1 MKKFTRSLLLV
12 FLMLVFSSSTAFPWG
27 SAVHAYMADHIG
39 KIFGLRNQNEMY
51 GSMAADTFNLMY
63 DPEVFKYR
71 KYLYEETHIH
81 FMKVWY
87 AASWWGY
94 EKSLAYGVVCH
105 NRVWGA
111 DYLGGLFSADYPP
124 EFVEVPGYVTDK
136 ATQLREI
143 LSPLLDDLPINDF
156 QKLQICENL
165 IETAVDILVK
175 RLDPCI
181 GLKVITSA
189 LFRSG
194 HFPDLLVQAY
204 ANDFKNSFDISY
216 YEAKNIII
224 AAEDDFRSLMILYGQ
239 ALMQN
244 EETAVDLLAGEF
256 VNLAQ
261 AAYGI
266 IVDKDTVIY
275 GLNSAITICES
286 DFEDAIEYA
295 IRKLKLQ
302 MFWHWIFYF

>member
-1 MKKFTRSLLLV
+1 MLLA
-12 FLMLVFSSSTAFPWG
+12 FLMLTFASSIAFPWG

-39 KIFGLRNQNEMY
+39 KKFGLRNQNEMY
-51 GSMAADTFNLMY
+51 GSTAADVFNLMY
-63 DPEVFKYR
+63 DPEVLAYR
-71 KYLYEETHIH
+71 QYLYGETHIH

-111 DYLGGLFSADYPP
+111 DYLGGLFSPDNPP
-124 EFVEVPGYVTDK
+124 GFIEVPGYVTDK
-136 ATQLREI
+136 ATLLRGI
-143 LSPLLDDLPINDF
+143 LSPLLESFAISDF
-156 QKLQICENL
+156 QRMQICENL
-165 IETAVDILVK
+165 IETAVDILAK

-204 ANDFKNSFDISY
+204 ADDFKDKFGISY
-216 YEAKNIII
+216 DEAKDIII
-224 AAEDDFRSLMILYGQ
+224 TTEDDYRKLMILYGQ
-239 ALMQN
+239 ALFQN

-256 VNLAQ
+256 VNIAKD
-261 AAYGI
+261 AYGI

-275 GLNSAITICES
+275 GLNSAITLCES
-286 DFEDAIEYA
+286 DFENAIETA
-295 IRKLKLQ
+295 IAKLRLQ